1 MPIYE
6 YRCPECDSRF
16 EKLRRMSEAEE
27 PVECPRCDSKSA
39 SRQLSGFAA
48 VMAGASSGGGEIQMG
63 GGCAK
68 PGCGPGGCGGGWKN

>member
-1 MPIYE
+1 MPMYE
-6 YRCPECDSRF
+6 YRCPDCDSRF
-16 EKLRRMSEAEE
+16 EKLRRMSEAEQ
-27 PVECPRCDSKSA
+27 PAECPQCASKAA

-48 VMAGASSGGGEIQMG
+48 VTAGGGSGMEMG